1 MGHTDTA
8 AANNEPAR
16 APFISVVDPTRLG
29 CVTPGKAVSPLK
41 ASHRSIDLTRSH
53 TLRRPSVRHRP
64 YMQLNGLFVRVPLHL
79 GTGGALSQRRAEK
92 YIILCMRWRGRD
104 RCLDGRLC
112 PRGRASWRAPH
123 GHRLPSPPCAVFG
136 AAKSRSREAPCWC
149 PSSVPSS
156 RRLHEIGGQTLR
168 SPNGKGGDGTTM

>member
-1 MGHTDTA
+1 MRHSRKGSSCVVCGLP
-8 AANNEPAR
+8 PA
-16 APFISVVDPTRLG
+16 S
-29 CVTPGKAVSPLK
+29 SPLK

-79 GTGGALSQRRAEK
+79 GRRIEPAVAEK

-112 PRGRASWRAPH
+112 PRGRASERAPH

-149 PSSVPSS
+149 PSS
-156 RRLHEIGGQTLR
+156 RRPAACTRSADRQTLR
-168 SPNGKGGDGTTM
+168 SPNERERRRRDNDGGGFWGALNGP